1 MTEDD
6 DGKTVFQP
14 SKRKNIQKGDVRKAA
29 SLKQD
34 GGQIEP
40 VEKGFED
47 TPVEKKATQI
57 DPTKTKEAPTK
68 EVKPKKAMQFDVGDV
83 LSNVYKIKRF
93 IAKGGMGEVYEA
105 VNVHNPDERV
115 AIKVMLPEFAAD
127 ERVIAM
133 FAKEA
138 GTLTRLHH
146 EAIVPYRLSSRDEL
160 GRPFIVTAYVDG
172 PSLED
177 QFKAFAPSEE
187 ELGRLTRRLAEG
199 LGKAHSFGAIHRDIA
214 PDNVLLVDGNPGLP
228 KIIDFGI
235 AQDARAENKGA
246 TIIGDGFA
254 GKLNYVAPEQLGEYG
269 RNIGPWTDL
278 YSLALTMLAVATQKH
293 ADMGGSIASAVKKR
307 MTVPDISAIPPRFRR
322 AFKAALQP
330 DPADRP
336 QTMETF
342 IKLMDKP
349 AETEKLSSFA
359 PLNSDAAPEAEA
371 AAYKI
376 SGAPNVAGKGK
387 LIGAVVGAVL
397 LMGAASAFIMMRG
410 SIYDMPVKTAEPV
423 EAPSAPVETTPP
435 PQETQV
441 TTALVESATASPE
454 CSWLAHDNKSDLTN
468 FDPATDSL
476 RILGGAG
483 NVSQARQVITRDLSQ
498 RLGQSVRLDISEVVS
513 FSPGLC
519 DAVRVIKDM
528 QNPTSLISTLESSH
542 IFEVEMHR
550 VSDGEGGFVRL
561 PFAKTSVEVSNIA
574 PSKFITIL
582 SVDPRGLLVPVAN
595 GREQIQWF
603 VDQYGGDM
611 KQDGFSLTLPTTLEG
626 EDKEGYGFVVITGN
640 GNFPQDFFSDTGKK
654 AEFPL
659 TQNWLNKFTA
669 LARANSWTSDV
680 YWFSVVDEVDD

>member
-1 MTEDD
+1 MMEDD

-14 SKRKNIQKGDVRKAA
+14 SKRKPIKKDESPKPKLAE
-29 SLKQD
+29 QD
-34 GGQIEP
+34 GFGEQVSEDVPESKAPEKAPKEKTSEQKPSEKKNTEP
-40 VEKGFED
+40 KKNRQFED
-47 TPVEKKATQI
+47 
-57 DPTKTKEAPTK
+57 
-68 EVKPKKAMQFDVGDV
+68 GDV
-83 LSNVYKIKRF
+83 LNNVYKIKRF
-93 IAKGGMGEVYEA
+93 IAQGGMGEVYEA
-105 VNVHNPDERV
+105 VNVHNTDERV

-127 ERVIAM
+127 DRVKAM

-146 EAIVPYRLSSRDEL
+146 EAIVPYRLSSRDEQ

-177 QFKAFAPSEE
+177 QFKAFSPTEE

-293 ADMGGSIASAVKKR
+293 ADMGGSIASSVKKR
-307 MTVPDISAIPPRFRR
+307 MTVPDISAIPPRYRR

-330 DPADRP
+330 DPTDRP
-336 QTMETF
+336 QTMAAF
-342 IKLMDKP
+342 LKLMDSP
-349 AETEKLSSFA
+349 AETEKASTFA
-359 PLNSDAAPEAEA
+359 PLESGTVPETPATVTQA
-371 AAYKI
+371 
-376 SGAPNVAGKGK
+376 SGGFDLAGKGK
-387 LIGAVVGAVL
+387 LIGAAVGAIL
-397 LMGAASAFIMMRG
+397 LIGAVSAFMMTRG
-410 SIYDMPVKTAEPV
+410 STEDAPVKTAETS
-423 EAPSAPVETTPP
+423 EAPSASDETNRVT
-435 PQETQV
+435 QEIQL
-441 TTALVESATASPE
+441 TTALAESATASPE
-454 CSWLAHDNKSDLTN
+454 CSWLAPDIRRDLTN

-483 NVSQARQVITRDLSQ
+483 NVTQARQTITRDLSQ
-498 RLGQSVRLDISEVVS
+498 SLGQSVRLDISEVVS
-513 FSPGLC
+513 FSQGLC
-519 DAVRVIKDM
+519 DAVRVIKDLK
-528 QNPTSLISTLESSH
+528 NPVPLISTQESSH
-542 IFEVEMHR
+542 IFEVKTHR
-550 VSDGEGGFVRL
+550 VSDGEGGFVEL
-561 PFAKTSVEVSNIA
+561 PFAKTSVEVSNIE
-574 PSKFITIL
+574 PSKFITLL

-603 VDQYGGDM
+603 VNQYGGNM
-611 KQDGFSLTLPTTLEG
+611 KQDGFSLTLPTTLES
-626 EDKEGYGFVVITGN
+626 DSKEGYGFVVITGN

-654 AEFPL
+654 TEFPL

-669 LARANSWTSDV
+669 LARANSWSSDIFW
-680 YWFSVVDEVDD
+680 YSVVNEIDD